1 MTLHR
6 PGRWRARQRYWRER
20 RCSGADV
27 AKALALGGPG
37 YLLVGSDGGVFTFGT
52 TRIYGS
58 LPGIGK
64 HVHDIR
70 AILPSPTGRGYILVG
85 ADGGAFN
92 FGTGAKFH
100 GSLPGEGVK
109 VSDIVGIALTPAY
122 GRKRRRPRGS
132 RASSARRYP
141 IKSRAPGTQRALDLS
156 QPT

>member
-20 RCSGADV
+20 RCCGADV

-52 TRIYGS
+52 TCFYGS

-64 HVHDIR
+64 QVHDIR
-70 AILPSPTGRGYILVG
+70 AILPSPTGRGYILFG

-109 VSDIVGIALTPAY
+109 VSDIVGIALTPDNGGYYMAGTY
-122 GRKRRRPRGS
+122 GFGDAHPFGEPS
-132 RASSARRYP
+132 ALASNLPVAA
-141 IKSRAPGTQRALDLS
+141 IAGT
-156 QPT
+156 